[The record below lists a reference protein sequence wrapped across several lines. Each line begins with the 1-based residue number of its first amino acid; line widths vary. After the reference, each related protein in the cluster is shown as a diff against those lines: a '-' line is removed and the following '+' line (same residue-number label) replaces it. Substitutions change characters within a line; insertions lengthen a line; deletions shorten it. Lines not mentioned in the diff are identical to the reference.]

1 MKLFASIDQGT
12 SSTRTIIFDKD
23 LKTVD
28 SRQEAY
34 ELNFPNSGWVEIDPE
49 VLRNSVMNTM
59 EPLVDKYKDK
69 LNSISITNQRE
80 STIIWNKKTGNAIY
94 PIIVWQDR
102 RTEGYCNELKR
113 QGHESMIQ
121 NKTGLVIDPYFSA
134 TKIKWILNNV
144 KQAKVLLK
152 SNNLLFGTVDTFLI
166 WKLTKGKQHLTEAS
180 NASRTML
187 YNINNNKWDK
197 EILKKLNIPQKIL
210 PEVKNS
216 ADNFGKTDKKITGV
230 EISISAVLGDQ
241 QAAAFGQTC
250 FEKGSIKST
259 YGTGAFVI
267 MNTGP
272 KKINS
277 KNKLLTTICY
287 RLNNKNTYALE
298 GSIFIA
304 GAGVQWLRDKVKLI
318 KKAPETEKIS
328 KSSKVNDGVFVVPA
342 FSGMG
347 APYWRPDARGVIT
360 GLTRDSDWKSIVRA
374 TVESVGYQSFDL
386 FDSMNKDGLKP
397 KIVKVDGGMVANNW
411 FTQFLADIINLK
423 VVRPKILETTA
434 LGVALLAGLQ
444 IGEYKSLNQ
453 IKNMWKKDRVFSPNI
468 KKTLRNELLAGW
480 KLAIPGPPL
489 RTLCLL
495 FERFHPR
502 GTRSPARPPILRSL
516 QLPVL
521 RLRYGRFGFHLRHSI
536 PQHVPP
542 L

>member
-1 MKLFASIDQGT
+1 MKKFIISIDQGT
-12 SSTRTIIFDKD
+12 TSSRVILFDTKGNI
-23 LKTVD
+23 VFV
-28 SRQEAY
+28 SQY
-34 ELNFPNSGWVEIDPE
+34 EFKQYFPKNGWVEHNPNEIWSTTLKALKQ
-49 VLRNSVMNTM
+49 VIN
-59 EPLVDKYKDK
+59 KAKK
-69 LNSISITNQRE
+69 LKGHILTIGITNQRE
-80 STIIWNKKTGNAIY
+80 TTILWNKKTGKPIYNA
-94 PIIVWQDR
+94 IVWQDR
-102 RTEGYCNELKR
+102 RTQDYCKLLKKKNYENLFR
-113 QGHESMIQ
+113 
-121 NKTGLVIDPYFSA
+121 NKTGLFIDPYFSA
-134 TKIKWILNNV
+134 TKIKWILDNV
-144 KQAKVLLK
+144 KISKKLLN
-152 SNNLLFGTVDTFLI
+152 SNDLLFGTVDTFLI

-328 KSSKVNDGVFVVPA
+328 KSSKINDGVFVVPA

-434 LGVALLAGLQ
+434 LGVALLAGYQ

-480 KLAIPGPPL
+480 KLAIKK
-489 RTLCLL
+489 TL
-495 FERFHPR
+495 
-502 GTRSPARPPILRSL
+502 A
-516 QLPVL
+516 
-521 RLRYGRFGFHLRHSI
+521 
-536 PQHVPP
+536 
-542 L
+542 

>member
-1 MKLFASIDQGT
+1 MKKFIISIDQGT
-12 SSTRTIIFDKD
+12 TSSRVILFDTKGNI
-23 LKTVD
+23 VFV
-28 SRQEAY
+28 SQY
-34 ELNFPNSGWVEIDPE
+34 EFKQYFPKNGWVEHNPNEIWSTTLKALKQ
-49 VLRNSVMNTM
+49 VIN
-59 EPLVDKYKDK
+59 KAKK
-69 LNSISITNQRE
+69 LKGHILTIGITNQRE
-80 STIIWNKKTGNAIY
+80 TTILWNKKTGKPIYNA
-94 PIIVWQDR
+94 IVWQDR
-102 RTEGYCNELKR
+102 RTQDYCKLLKKKNYENLFR
-113 QGHESMIQ
+113 
-121 NKTGLVIDPYFSA
+121 NKTGLFIDPYFSA
-134 TKIKWILNNV
+134 TKIKWILENV
-144 KQAKVLLK
+144 KSSKKLLS
-152 SNNLLFGTVDTFLI
+152 SNDLLFGTVDTFLI
-166 WKLTKGKQHLTEAS
+166 WKLTKGKLHLTEAS

-197 EILKKLNIPQKIL
+197 EILKKLNIPRKIL

-318 KKAPETEKIS
+318 KKATETEKIS

-374 TVESVGYQSFDL
+374 TLESVGYQSFDL

-434 LGVALLAGLQ
+434 LGVALLAGYQ
-444 IGEYKSLNQ
+444 IGEYKSFNQ
-453 IKNMWKKDRVFSPNI
+453 IKDMWKKDRIFKPKMSQNFR
-468 KKTLRNELLAGW
+468 KDLLNGW
-480 KLAIPGPPL
+480 KLAIKK
-489 RTLCLL
+489 TL
-495 FERFHPR
+495 
-502 GTRSPARPPILRSL
+502 A
-516 QLPVL
+516 
-521 RLRYGRFGFHLRHSI
+521 
-536 PQHVPP
+536 
-542 L
+542 